1 MKGLSVVLL
10 TSLIWPA
17 QAFAQTPRA
26 DCPPGVT
33 TGSAPTIDDQGKETA
48 QDKSLSDKLAR
59 SDGIICPPAGVDSEM
74 HVKPPEGGQMRVIP
88 PPGSPGGDPS
98 VRPK

>member
-1 MKGLSVVLL
+1 MKIFAVVLL
-10 TSLIWPA
+10 GTALCAPA
-17 QAFAQTPRA
+17 ALAQTQRA

-33 TGSAPTIDDQGKETA
+33 TGSAPKLDDQGKET
-48 QDKSLSDKLAR
+48 QQNEQLSDKLAR

-74 HVKPPEGGQMRVIP
+74 QVKPPDGGQLRVIP
-88 PPGSPGGDPS
+88 PPGSPGGDPT

>member
-1 MKGLSVVLL
+1 MTRLAVVLL
-10 TSLIWPA
+10 GGLMWAAPA
-17 QAFAQTPRA
+17 LGQTPRA

-33 TGSAPTIDDQGKETA
+33 TGSAPKLDDQGKETD
-48 QDKSLSDKLAR
+48 QGKSLSDKLAR
-59 SDGIICPPAGVDSEM
+59 SDGIICPPGGVDSEM
-74 HVKPPEGGQMRVIP
+74 QVKPPEGGQMRVIP

>member
-1 MKGLSVVLL
+1 MRIFAVVLL
-10 TSLIWPA
+10 GAAICAPPA
-17 QAFAQTPRA
+17 LAQTQRA

-33 TGSAPTIDDQGKETA
+33 TGSAPKLDDQGKET
-48 QDKSLSDKLAR
+48 QQNQQLSDKLAR

-74 HVKPPEGGQMRVIP
+74 QVKPPEGGEMRVIP
-88 PPGSPGGDPS
+88 PPGSPGGYPT